1 MQVSVLLTVS
11 LVWWKVLME
20 IELADYP
27 ELTAGVDE
35 VGRGPLA
42 GPVVAAAVILDPA
55 RPIEGLADSKK
66 LTEKKREAL
75 YPLIKEHAIS
85 YAVAESSVEEIDEI
99 NILQASLLAM
109 KRAIEA
115 LHIKPE
121 HVLVDGNKA
130 PDVTISVDTIVK
142 GDTKVAS
149 ISAASIL
156 AKVDRDR
163 LMVDYHRQY
172 PDFSFHK
179 HKAYGSKQH
188 MLELNEHGPLPV
200 HRKTFAPVRK
210 LLEKG

>member
-1 MQVSVLLTVS
+1 MNETS
-11 LVWWKVLME
+11 E
-20 IELADYP
+20 YP
-27 ELTAGVDE
+27 VLTAGVDE

-42 GPVVAAAVILDPA
+42 GPVVAAAVILDPN

-66 LTEKKREAL
+66 LSEKKREYL
-75 YPLIKEHAIS
+75 YPLIKERALS
-85 YAVAESSVEEIDEI
+85 YCVAEASVEEIDEI

-109 KRAIEA
+109 KRAIEG
-115 LHIKPE
+115 LHITPE

-130 PDVTISVDTIVK
+130 PDINLSVDTIIK
-142 GDTKVAS
+142 GDSKIES

-163 LMVDYHRQY
+163 MMVDYHRQY

-188 MLELNEHGPLPV
+188 MIELDEHGPLSV
-200 HRKTFAPVRK
+200 HRKTFAPVRR
-210 LLEKG
+210 LLEARSK